1 MKKLIYFAAISL
13 FACLIFGLYGHYNF
27 EINKT
32 LSLPTGI
39 YHISRDKNIKRND
52 IVVFCPPYNDYL
64 KFAEKQGYWNGLK
77 LECNNTTP
85 KYMKKVVG
93 IPNDEIIIN
102 LSGVYI
108 NKTRITNS
116 EPNHQILSD
125 KIFQN
130 YLKHIKLKNNEY
142 FLMSDYNQLS
152 YDSRYF
158 GIVNKG
164 DILYKVIPF
173 IIYHK

>member
-1 MKKLIYFAAISL
+1 MKKLIYFSAISL
-13 FACLIFGLYGHYNF
+13 FLCLIFGLYGHYNF

-52 IVVFCPPYNDYL
+52 IVVFCPPYNEFL
-64 KFAEKQGYWNGLK
+64 KFAEKQGYWHNLT
-77 LECNNTTP
+77 LACDNTTP
-85 KYMKKVVG
+85 KYMKKVIG
-93 IPNDEIIIN
+93 IPYDEIIIN

-108 NKTRITNS
+108 NSIKIKNS
-116 EPNHQILSD
+116 EPCKEILSD
-125 KIFQN
+125 KIFKN
-130 YLKHIKLKNNEY
+130 YSKHITLKNNEY

-158 GIVNKG
+158 GIVNKE
-164 DILYKVIPF
+164 DILYKVTPF
-173 IIYHK
+173 IIYNK